1 MEKRPLILI
10 TNDDGY
16 TSKGIEVL
24 IQAVCHLGD
33 VVVVAPDG
41 PRSGMSSAITATLP
55 LRLSK
60 VKEHAEGHDIKIYKC
75 SGTPVDC
82 VKLALNK
89 LLHRHPDVILS
100 GINHGSNAS
109 VNVFY
114 SGTMGAALEGCIA
127 RIPSVGFS
135 ICDHSPE
142 ADFEPFTESVKK
154 IATEVIQHG
163 LPEGIC
169 LNVNYPKVDTLEGTK
184 VCRQADTFW
193 SEEFEACVDPHGR
206 NYYWLTGMPVNR
218 KPDLDN
224 TDDFWLEKGYATIVP
239 TKIDLT
245 ADEFIHEFA
254 ARMKD
259 V

>member
-16 TSKGIEVL
+16 SAKGIETL
-24 IQAVCHLGD
+24 IRAVCHFGD

-41 PRSGMSSAITATLP
+41 PRSGMSSAITSTVP
-55 LRLSK
+55 LRLTK
-60 VKEHAEGHDIKIYKC
+60 IKEVVEDCDVKIYKC

-82 VKLALNK
+82 VKIALNQ
-89 LLHRHPDVILS
+89 LLPKHPDIVLS

-114 SGTMGAALEGCIA
+114 SGTMGAALEGCIC
-127 RIPSVGFS
+127 RIPSIGFS
-135 ICDHSPE
+135 ICDHSPD
-142 ADFEPFTESVKK
+142 ADFSPFIESIRK
-154 IATEVIQHG
+154 ITAEVLKNG

-169 LNVNYPKVDTLEGTK
+169 LNVNYPRVDALEGTK

-193 SEEFEACVDPHGR
+193 SEEFEACVDPHGK

-218 KPDLDN
+218 KPELDN

-239 TKIDLT
+239 TRIDLT

-254 ARMKD
+254 SRMK
-259 V
+259 